1 MPMFIAALFTI
12 AKVWKQP
19 KCLSIDRW
27 TKKVVC
33 VCVCVCV
40 CTYTIKYYSALK
52 KKEILPF
59 FDNIGELGRH
69 YACITYMWDLK
80 KKLNSERK

>member
-1 MPMFIAALFTI
+1 MD
-12 AKVWKQP
+12 KE
-19 KCLSIDRW
+19 SG
-27 TKKVVC
+27 
-33 VCVCVCV
+33 VCV
-40 CTYTIKYYSALK
+40 CTYTMKYYSALK

>member
-1 MPMFIAALFTI
+1 MFIAALFTI
-12 AKVWKQP
+12 AKVWKQT
-19 KCLSIDRW
+19 KCLSTDRW
-27 TKKVVC
+27 TKKAWC

-40 CTYTIKYYSALK
+40 CAHARTYTMKYYSALK

-59 FDNIGELGRH
+59 VDNIGEPGRH

-80 KKLNSERK
+80 KS